1 MMKQKWLRNS
11 MTRLEKLNECLQ
23 IAREH
28 KNSYME
34 MNIMK
39 EIQHEINHP
48 SEDTYP
54 DPTDAEE

>member
-1 MMKQKWLRNS
+1 

>member
-1 MMKQKWLRNS
+1 

-23 IAREH
+23 IARDH

-39 EIQHEINHP
+39 EIQHEIDNP
-48 SEDTYP
+48 SKETYP
-54 DPTDAEE
+54 DPTNDKDKS